1 MRLTLTLAVS
11 AIILSGCA
19 TQPDKIKLTQS
30 GYPEAMFEKSS
41 VKAVKEKII
50 QGCDN
55 RGAVILESS
64 DNSVVCEKTMTGG
77 DAVLAQVLIG
87 NSYST
92 TPQQKVRFTVYPV
105 GKSVKVSAR
114 QWVET
119 QMAFGQIRQQ
129 ELNSNAQFNDM
140 QFFLNSLGGR

>member
-1 MRLTLTLAVS
+1 MRLIFTFVLSTLFLTA
-11 AIILSGCA
+11 CA
-19 TQPDKIKLTQS
+19 AQPEKIKLTQS
-30 GYPEAMFEKSS
+30 GYPEAIFEKSS
-41 VKAVKEKII
+41 TESVKAKII

-55 RGAVILESS
+55 RGAMVLESS
-64 DNSVVCEKTMTGG
+64 NNSVVCSKTMSGG

-92 TPQQKVRFTVYPV
+92 TPEQKVRFTIYPV
-105 GKSVKVSAR
+105 GKSIKVSAR

-119 QMAFGQIRQQ
+119 QMAFGQMRQQ
-129 ELNSNAQFNDM
+129 ELNSNSQFNDM